1 MMIRSLQD
9 TGTYERS
16 RKGLTG
22 AGFDWRER
30 ARSIEP
36 DSKTFA
42 DYLEESFHGEVVQ
55 DGNWFSETLSE
66 LSKKNLRKI

>member
-1 MMIRSLQD
+1 MMIRSLQE

-30 ARSIEP
+30 IAAAEP

-42 DYLEESFHGEVVQ
+42 DYLEETFKGEVVQ
-55 DGNWFSETLSE
+55 DGEWFSETLSE
-66 LSKKNLRKI
+66 LSKKNLKKI

>member
-9 TGTYERS
+9 SGAYERS
-16 RKGLTG
+16 RKGLAG
-22 AGFDWRER
+22 AGFDWREKV
-30 ARSIEP
+30 RSSEP
-36 DSKTFA
+36 NSKTFA
-42 DYLEESFHGEVVQ
+42 DYLEESFQGDLVQ

>member
-9 TGTYERS
+9 TGTYERN

-30 ARSIEP
+30 DRAIEP
-36 DSKTFA
+36 GSKTFA
-42 DYLEESFHGEVVQ
+42 DYLEESFQGDLVQ

>member
-9 TGTYERS
+9 SGAYERS
-16 RKGLTG
+16 RKGLAG
-22 AGFDWRER
+22 AGFDWREKV
-30 ARSIEP
+30 RSVDP
-36 DSKTFA
+36 DTKTFA
-42 DYLEESFHGEVVQ
+42 DYLEESFQGDLVQ